1 MEKEE
6 LPKPAD
12 NRTEKELAALSYL
25 WIFSIPVLLAK
36 RDSVFIQHHARR
48 GFVLFLLSL
57 ILWFFPILR
66 LGEFVVL
73 ALVVLGFIK
82 AAMGDEN
89 TFPVLSEIADGT
101 MKLKHLKSYWH
112 HTKHGAIKIVKPDHK
127 TPSIIK
133 EELREQERELTEQEK
148 LLEKERRMVE
158 LEERK
163 LSALHH
169 RVTEDE
175 KRLDSLAD
183 EVHTLEK
190 EVDELKK

>member
-1 MEKEE
+1 MPEENQKPIGEKS
-6 LPKPAD
+6 
-12 NRTEKELAALSYL
+12 EKELAALSYM
-25 WIFSIPVLLAK
+25 WIFSIPILLAK

-57 ILWFFPILR
+57 IFWFFPILR
-66 LGEFVVL
+66 LGEFLVL
-73 ALVVLGFIK
+73 ALAVLGFIQ
-82 AAMGDEN
+82 AAMGNEN

-101 MKLKHLKSYWH
+101 LRLKHLKTYWH
-112 HTKHGAIKIVKPDHK
+112 HTKHSAIKIVKPDHK

-133 EELREQERELTEQEK
+133 EELREQARELTGQEK
-148 LLEKERRMVE
+148 LLQQEKHMVE
-158 LEERK
+158 MEEKK